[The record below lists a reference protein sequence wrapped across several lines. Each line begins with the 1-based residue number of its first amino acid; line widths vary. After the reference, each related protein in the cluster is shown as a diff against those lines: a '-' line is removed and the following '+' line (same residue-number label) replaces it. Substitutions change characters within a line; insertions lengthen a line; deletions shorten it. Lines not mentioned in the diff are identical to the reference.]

1 MLSRLQFVTSPQ
13 LWKKIILRCSISG
26 NGRKQRPIF
35 HFKTFL
41 TNKIQT
47 KHDICTFPPKLAETF
62 LPSEIKKKK
71 KRQKFSSFLP
81 ELMEISLEEMCLI
94 SPSGVASLLYL
105 KQCQMG
111 ISNRI
116 PPEHCSIR
124 FLSHPNEALQWG
136 CPSYCTRQELGPEKL
151 AENGANYP
159 LIGAACSLVINCWE
173 KACHILQVQTPAQ

>member
-1 MLSRLQFVTSPQ
+1 MIYVLFPLNYLKPF
-13 LWKKIILRCSISG
+13 
-26 NGRKQRPIF
+26 
-35 HFKTFL
+35 FL
-41 TNKIQT
+41 LK
-47 KHDICTFPPKLAETF
+47 FRE
-62 LPSEIKKKK
+62 KK

-116 PPEHCSIR
+116 PPGHLSVR
-124 FLSHPNEALQWG
+124 FLSHPNQALQWG
-136 CPSYCTRQELGPEKL
+136 CPSYSTQQELGPEKP

-159 LIGAACSLVINCWE
+159 LIGAARSLVINCWE
-173 KACHILQVQTPAQ
+173 KACHILQAQTPAQ